1 MLDKVILG
9 SIFLGLLS
17 APISLIKKPRFFW
30 GSSLF
35 DPISFFWMISFFL
48 YGPMG
53 ALISSLIGALA
64 ISLLSREPTPLL
76 GAILKFTGT
85 LSVWITFY
93 LILLI
98 SPHMFCSAVYFQELT
113 IYAPSVVLAAIMRC
127 IVEIT
132 ACFFAI
138 PYFLTISQNVST
150 TTHMMIE
157 RFGGLFKYFLIMI
170 GLNFWLTFL
179 DSLISWLVV
188 YPTGIYSKFSVW

>member
-1 MLDKVILG
+1 MFDKIILG
-9 SIFLGLLS
+9 SVLLGFLS

-30 GSSLF
+30 GSAIF

-64 ISLLSREPTPLL
+64 ISLLSREPTPIV

-85 LSVWITFY
+85 LTVWITFY
-93 LILLI
+93 FILLI
-98 SPHMFCSAVYFQELT
+98 SPHMFCSAIYFHELT
-113 IYAPSVVLAAIMRC
+113 IYSPSVLLAAIMRC

-138 PYFLTISQNVST
+138 PYFLTVSQKVSISFP
-150 TTHMMIE
+150 MMIE
-157 RFGGLFKYFLIMI
+157 RFGGLFRYFFIMI
-170 GLNFWLTFL
+170 GLNFWLTIL
-179 DSLISWLVV
+179 DTIIPWLVV
-188 YPTGIYSKFSVW
+188 YPTGIYSRFAVW